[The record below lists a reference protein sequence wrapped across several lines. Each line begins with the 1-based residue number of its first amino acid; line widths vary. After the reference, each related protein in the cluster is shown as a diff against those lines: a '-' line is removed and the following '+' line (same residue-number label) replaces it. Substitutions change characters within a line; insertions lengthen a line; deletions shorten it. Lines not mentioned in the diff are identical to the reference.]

1 MLLTFQHDAMGHVA
15 TQRKKTKAM
24 KMGREVLG
32 RIQGGN
38 AQHIYMYEIVKNK
51 FFVERRLLLINV

>member
-1 MLLTFQHDAMGHVA
+1 
-15 TQRKKTKAM
+15 
-24 KMGREVLG
+24 MGREVLG